1 MIDGLHYLPPEV
13 AMPDPSNDAFHLA
26 MLIEQARSAHTLP
39 SSLNGLVQQLTSGL
53 LNRKATLEFYRTH
66 RTFAARTLQIA
77 NSPVFCEGKPF
88 ERIEDAVDRL
98 GANSLGW
105 LALTVWLL

>member
-39 SSLNGLVQQLTSGL
+39 SSLNGLV
-53 LNRKATLEFYRTH
+53 
-66 RTFAARTLQIA
+66 
-77 NSPVFCEGKPF
+77 
-88 ERIEDAVDRL
+88 
-98 GANSLGW
+98 
-105 LALTVWLL
+105 